1 MYAFQDNSGRIATY
15 GLEEVGVL
23 LHRGNVED
31 LSVVLA
37 RIQIPVLAL
46 GQDDLLLVVSEF

>member
-1 MYAFQDNSGRIATY
+1 MYAFQDNSGRIETY